1 MYDADMI
8 GIPDV
13 QADFCEQQIFDDNC
27 AVVAETSII
36 NQFCPGLNL
45 DQETA
50 AYISA
55 TNGWYH
61 PGGGTSPDAIGNMM
75 DKFGIDNHTNTCA
88 TAADLAMELQQGH
101 GVIVGVNSSELW
113 ETGPLAEIK
122 HEICKACGLD
132 NPVWSPA
139 DHAVTITGIDVS
151 DPDHPMAIL
160 NDSGVGAT
168 VKYPLDKFI
177 DAWENS
183 GCYYVAT
190 NDPLPSMSNVGSE
203 LSQFWGRSPWVD
215 AAAGVASF
223 ATGAVVGY
231 LTDDLEV
238 GAYSGQL
245 AGAVV
250 YDLCNLL
257 DDDNFARSI

>member
-1 MYDADMI
+1 MYDDMI

-13 QADFCEQQIFDDNC
+13 QSDFCEQQIFDDNC

-61 PGGGTSPDAIGNMM
+61 PGRGTSPDVIGNML
-75 DKFGIDNHTNTCA
+75 DKFGIGNHTNTCA
-88 TAADLAMELQQGH
+88 TAADLAWELQQGH

-113 ETGPLAEIK
+113 ETGLLAEIK
-122 HEICKACGLD
+122 HEICKVCGLD
-132 NPVWSPA
+132 NPIWSPA
-139 DHAVTITGIDVS
+139 DHAVTITGIDMS

-190 NDPLPSMSNVGSE
+190 NDPLPSMLNVGSE
-203 LSQFWGRSPWVD
+203 LAEFWGNLTLVD
-215 AAAGVASF
+215 VAAGAAAFSAGVV
-223 ATGAVVGY
+223 TG
-231 LTDDLEV
+231 LFTDDLEV
-238 GAYSGQL
+238 AQFSGVV
-245 AGAVV
+245 AGSLV
-250 YDLCNLL
+250 YDLFG
-257 DDDNFARSI
+257 DENFARAI

>member
-1 MYDADMI
+1 MSDDMI
-8 GIPDV
+8 GSPDI

-36 NQFCPGLNL
+36 NQFCPDLHL

-61 PGGGTSPDAIGNMM
+61 PGVGTSPDMIGNMM

-88 TAADLAMELQQGH
+88 TAADLAWELQQGH
-101 GVIVGVNSSELW
+101 GVIVGVRSSELW
-113 ETGPLAEIK
+113 ETGPLADIK
-122 HEICKACGLD
+122 HAICKACGLD
-132 NPVWSPA
+132 NSVWSPA
-139 DHAVTITGIDVS
+139 DHAVTITGIDTS
-151 DPDHPMAIL
+151 DPDHPMAII

-168 VKYPLDKFI
+168 VTYPLDKFI

-190 NDPLPSMSNVGSE
+190 NDPLPSLQNVGSE
-203 LSQFWGRSPWVD
+203 LSNFWGNLQLPDIASG
-215 AAAGVASF
+215 AAAFTVSA
-223 ATGAVVGY
+223 ATGY
-231 LTDDLEV
+231 LTGDPEL
-238 GAYSGQL
+238 AFLSGEL
-245 AGAVV
+245 AGNVV
-250 YDLCNLL
+250 QKLF
-257 DDDNFARSI
+257 DDEGFARAI

>member
-1 MYDADMI
+1 MYDDMI

-13 QADFCEQQIFDDNC
+13 QSDFCEQQIFDDNC

-61 PGGGTSPDAIGNMM
+61 PGRGTSPDVIGNMM
-75 DKFGIDNHTNTCA
+75 DKFGIGNHTNTCA
-88 TAADLAMELQQGH
+88 TAADLAWELQQGH

-122 HEICKACGLD
+122 HEICKVCGLD

-139 DHAVTITGIDVS
+139 DHAVTITGIDMS

-190 NDPLPSMSNVGSE
+190 NDPLPSMLNVGSE
-203 LSQFWGRSPWVD
+203 LAEFWGNLTLVD
-215 AAAGVASF
+215 VAAGAAAFSAGVV
-223 ATGAVVGY
+223 TG
-231 LTDDLEV
+231 LFTDDLEV
-238 GAYSGQL
+238 AKISGMV
-245 AGAVV
+245 AGSLV
-250 YDLCNLL
+250 YDLFG
-257 DDDNFARSI
+257 DENFARAI